1 VLVPILKQGQY
12 LIASVQAA
20 LRDADLIRLR
30 DALTEQVG
38 TYRSRGVIVDVTA
51 LDVLDSFACRTLS
64 DIASMIRLRGAQ
76 TVIVGIQ
83 PEVAFSMVQL
93 GLKLEGVATALD
105 LEEGLEYMNRR
116 TKRIDHGRY
125 EK

>member
-1 VLVPILKQGQY
+1 MQVPILKQGPY

-20 LRDADLIRLR
+20 LRDADLIVLR

-51 LDVLDSFACRTLS
+51 MDVLDSFACRTLS
-64 DIASMIRLRGAQ
+64 EIAGMIRLRGAQ

-93 GLKLEGVATALD
+93 GLKLEGVATVLD
-105 LEEGLEYMNRR
+105 LEEGLKYMERR

-125 EK
+125 GK